1 MARVARLPGLSRSQR
16 VLWIGSIVRWA
27 TMLLIAAAALLSM
40 FLSAISERAGE
51 SASRWGGRPLP
62 PHATLAVALTLQ
74 GCRTE

>member
-1 MARVARLPGLSRSQR
+1 